1 MTTERPDLAEV
12 DSAQY
17 PVDDCRPL
25 KADACR
31 YAATLLGL
39 LLIALLHLNLSLDH
53 WTLNFPE
60 GDSFTALQFHL
71 ASLPRMVMA
80 LLVGAALGLSGS
92 LLQQLTQNRLVSPMT
107 LGAASG
113 AWLGLLVASLA
124 FPAFAAVQGHWAALA
139 GALLSVGLVLLI
151 AGRDGIAG
159 LPVILAGMAMNLL
172 LGALAI
178 AVLIL
183 NQQQT
188 RGLFIWG
195 AGDLGQI
202 DWSWVSWLWP
212 KLLPGLLLLWLAPRA
227 LTLLKLGGTAAQG
240 RGLNLWPALLTLFL
254 ASLWMTSAAITAVG
268 LIGFIGLLAPN
279 LAHLCGART
288 ARDELLYSAL
298 LGMLVLLASD
308 AMALLLSRWLGEQ
321 IPTGAVAALVGA
333 PALLW
338 LSRQQRAAETRQS
351 LDLPRG
357 REHCS
362 GRTWWLLASATALTA
377 LLGLC
382 LQLEPQ
388 GWQLAWPS
396 DVLWSL
402 RWPRLLSAAAAGTGL
417 AVAGVL
423 LQRLLHNPLASPDIL
438 GLSAGAALVVMISL
452 LLFGQALFWLL
463 APIAAF
469 IGCLL
474 VLATL
479 VLLGRKQQYS
489 PGLMVLVGMALAAL
503 LNTALQLAL
512 SQGSSDS
519 LALLG
524 WLAGSTYRV
533 SALQACVLGV
543 GVSLLIGL
551 SLFWQRALDLLT
563 AGDGIAHGRGL
574 DVPATRLVLLLL
586 VALLCA
592 LVTSLVGPVSFLGL
606 LAPHMAATLGARR
619 VQQQL
624 PLAALLGGLLM
635 LLADAIGRN
644 LIFPLQIP
652 LGIVASILCGSYF
665 ILLLLHRRL
674 S

>member
-1 MTTERPDLAEV
+1 MHSAPRLV
-12 DSAQY
+12 DSW
-17 PVDDCRPL
+17 RPL
-25 KADACR
+25 KAGACR
-31 YAATLLGL
+31 YGLAMLGL
-39 LLIALLHLNLSLDH
+39 LTIALLHLNISLDH
-53 WTLNFPE
+53 WSLAFPE
-60 GDSFTALQFHL
+60 GDSFAALQFYL
-71 ASLPRMVMA
+71 ASLPRLVMT

-113 AWLGLLVASLA
+113 AWLGLLAASLV
-124 FPAFAAVQGHWAALA
+124 FPVFAAEHGHWAALA

-151 AGRDGIAG
+151 AGRDGISG

-195 AGDLGQI
+195 AGDMGQI
-202 DWSWVSWLWP
+202 DWSWVHWLWP
-212 KLLPGLLLLWLAPRA
+212 KLLPGLLLLWLAPRV
-227 LTLLKLGGTAAQG
+227 LTLLKLGGTAARA
-240 RGLNLWPALLTLFL
+240 RGLNLWPALLMLFL
-254 ASLWMTSAAITAVG
+254 ASLWMTAAAITAVG
-268 LIGFIGLLAPN
+268 LIGFIGLVAPN
-279 LAHLCGART
+279 LARLCGART
-288 ARDELLYSAL
+288 ARDELVYSVL

-308 AMALLLSRWLGEQ
+308 AVALLLSHWLSEQ
-321 IPTGAVAALVGA
+321 IPTGAVAALIGA

-338 LSRQQRAAETRQS
+338 LARRQGAAQDRQALALTRGS
-351 LDLPRG
+351 DS
-357 REHCS
+357 CKV
-362 GRTWWLLASATALTA
+362 RTWWLLTLTTALTA
-377 LLGLC
+377 LFGLC
-382 LQLEPQ
+382 LQYAPQ

-438 GLSAGAALVVMISL
+438 GLSAGAALAVMISL
-452 LLFGQALFWLL
+452 LLFGQALFWLM

-479 VLLGRKQQYS
+479 LLLGRKQKYS
-489 PGLMVLVGMALAAL
+489 PALMVLVGMALAAL

-512 SQGSSDS
+512 GQGSSDS

-533 SALQACVLGV
+533 SGLQAIVLGS

-551 SLFWQRALDLLT
+551 SLFWQRALDLLS

-574 DVPATRLVLLLL
+574 DVPTTRLVLLLL
-586 VALLCA
+586 VSLLCA

-606 LAPHMAATLGARR
+606 LAPHMAVTLGARR
-619 VQQQL
+619 IQQQL
-624 PLAALLGGLLM
+624 PLAALLGCLLM
-635 LLADAIGRN
+635 LLADLIGRN

-665 ILLLLHRRL
+665 IFLLLRRGL
-674 S
+674 A

>member
-1 MTTERPDLAEV
+1 MHSAPSLV
-12 DSAQY
+12 DSW
-17 PVDDCRPL
+17 RPL
-25 KADACR
+25 KAGACR
-31 YAATLLGL
+31 YGLALLGL
-39 LLIALLHLNLSLDH
+39 QIIALLHLNISLDH
-53 WTLNFPE
+53 WTLTVPE
-60 GDSFTALQFHL
+60 GDSFAALQFHL
-71 ASLPRMVMA
+71 ASLPRLVMT

-113 AWLGLLVASLA
+113 AWLGLLAASLVL
-124 FPAFAAVQGHWAALA
+124 PIFAAEYGHWAALA

-195 AGDLGQI
+195 AGDMGQI
-202 DWSWVSWLWP
+202 DWSWVHWLWP
-212 KLLPGLLLLWLAPRA
+212 KLLPGLLLLWLAPRV
-227 LTLLKLGGTAAQG
+227 LTLLKLGGTAARG
-240 RGLNLWPALLTLFL
+240 RGLNLWPALLMLFL
-254 ASLWMTSAAITAVG
+254 ASLWMTAAAITAVG
-268 LIGFIGLLAPN
+268 LIGFIGLVAPN
-279 LAHLCGART
+279 LARLCGART
-288 ARDELLYSAL
+288 ARDELVYSVL

-308 AMALLLSRWLGEQ
+308 AVALLLSHWLSEQ
-321 IPTGAVAALVGA
+321 IPTGAVAALIGA

-338 LSRQQRAAETRQS
+338 LACRQGAAQDRQA
-351 LDLPRG
+351 LALPRG
-357 REHCS
+357 RDSCKV
-362 GRTWWLLASATALTA
+362 RTWWLLTLATVLTA
-377 LLGLC
+377 LFGLC
-382 LQLEPQ
+382 LQYAPQ
-388 GWQLAWPS
+388 GWQLAWPA

-438 GLSAGAALVVMISL
+438 GLSAGAALAVMISL

-479 VLLGRKQQYS
+479 LLLGRKQKYS
-489 PGLMVLVGMALAAL
+489 PALMVLVGMALAAL

-533 SALQACVLGV
+533 SGLQAIALGS

-551 SLFWQRALDLLT
+551 SLFWQRALDLLS

-586 VALLCA
+586 VSLLCA

-606 LAPHMAATLGARR
+606 LAPHMAVTLGARR
-619 VQQQL
+619 IQQQL
-624 PLAALLGGLLM
+624 PLAALLGCLLM
-635 LLADAIGRN
+635 LLADLIGRN

-665 ILLLLHRRL
+665 IFLLLRRRL
-674 S
+674 A